1 VARRVARG
9 LEQLPSPVE
18 PEKKG
23 QILSTAAGLF
33 LAKGYKGVSMKM
45 LADAVGVTP
54 AALYYHFPE
63 GKEDL
68 FATMIRTV
76 FLDDGVAKI
85 DEALAN
91 AGGVRERLTQLTKTL
106 IALPLDERLSVLL
119 RDAREHLE
127 KPEHQRVILSLLE
140 RIRRRVTD
148 LFQEALDT
156 GEIRQDLPINILV
169 GLYLGLLREGKA
181 PRTADRAV
189 WSVSVLFDGIAKRSG
204 SR

>member
-1 VARRVARG
+1 VAGSAHRRR
-9 LEQLPSPVE
+9 QPPSSMDL
-18 PEKKG
+18 EKKG

-45 LADAVGVTP
+45 LGEAVGVTP

-68 FATMIRTV
+68 FATMIQTLFV
-76 FLDDGVAKI
+76 DDGVAKI
-85 DEALAN
+85 DKALAS
-91 AGGVRERLTQLTKTL
+91 ARGARGRLTQLTTAL

-127 KPEHQRVILSLLE
+127 KPKHQRVILSLLE

-148 LFQEALDT
+148 VFREALDA
-156 GEIRQDLPINILV
+156 GEIRQDLPLNILV
-169 GLYLGLLREGKA
+169 GLYIALLREGTGH
-181 PRTADRAV
+181 RTADHAAAL
-189 WSVSVLFDGIAKRSG
+189 VSVLFDGIAKRSG
-204 SR
+204 AR